1 VAWSSRAVRW
11 ALSLTVALAACAAA
25 APIASAVPAGRV
37 LVTVTAG
44 AHPPAGARHVAH
56 LGGLDFVTLAVP
68 RGLTARQYAASLP
81 GRAGVVG
88 AQADTPIPR
97 ASVFGTCADT
107 PASLSQTIAV
117 TANARSRPLPK
128 TTGPIAVLDT
138 GVDPSVPELAGHV
151 LPGSDAVSGPVP
163 ATPDNDGHGT
173 QVAAAAAG
181 APGLVAGVSPTSPVM
196 PIRIA
201 TASLLATPSSIA
213 RGLEIAVTRKARVAV
228 LPSSQ
233 LMSDTTSGAV
243 TSLGLAIDAA
253 FSAGVI
259 VVVPAGNEGQ
269 NEEVFPGSLAHVLT
283 VGSGGPETV
292 PDPFSNVGPWID
304 LLAPGAALTL
314 PAPPSICLSGYAA
327 ASGTS
332 FAAGAVAGAVALIGA
347 ARPSL
352 TTSALY
358 DVVRRLATSPAGTD
372 GFDINT
378 GFGVLNVGA
387 GLGASAPPDDP
398 HEVDDNVYWLKKNPS
413 AFPTYLTKARKTNTR
428 ASVSPGKDPQDVF
441 KVALHK
447 GELLRATVTS
457 TSADGVLEATIW
469 SRATGAF
476 DMQLPSPSSELR
488 DSSGFTQNPAVSFRA
503 TRAGTYYVAV
513 FAPDWNL
520 PGEQG
525 QVGKDLAPLSVPRTR
540 YSLTLQRSRR

>member
-1 VAWSSRAVRW
+1 VAVV
-11 ALSLTVALAACAAA
+11 LTACVVA
-25 APIASAVPAGRV
+25 APAAPAAPVSSV
-37 LVTVTAG
+37 LVTTTGGARLPAG
-44 AHPPAGARHVAH
+44 AHRVAR
-56 LGGLDFVTLAVP
+56 LGGLDFLTVRVP
-68 RGLTARQYAASLP
+68 RGLTARRYAASLSA
-81 GRAGVVG
+81 RAGVVG
-88 AQADTPIPR
+88 AQADAPIPR
-97 ASVFGTCADT
+97 ASVFGTCVDT
-107 PASLSQTIAV
+107 PGSLSQATAT

-138 GVDPSVPELAGHV
+138 GIDPSVPELAGHV
-151 LPGSDAVSGPVP
+151 LPASDAISGAAP

-181 APGLVAGVSPTSPVM
+181 APGLVAGISPTSPVM

-201 TASLLATPSSIA
+201 TASLLATPSSIV
-213 RGLEIAVTRKARVAV
+213 RGLEIAATRKARVAV

-233 LMSDTTSGAV
+233 LLSDTTSGAV
-243 TSLGLAIDAA
+243 TSVGLAIDAA

-292 PDPFSNVGPWID
+292 PDTFSNIGPWID
-304 LLAPGAALTL
+304 LVAPGANLAL
-314 PAPPSICLSGYAA
+314 PAPPSICSSGYAS

-352 TTSALY
+352 STSALY
-358 DVVRRLATSPAGTD
+358 DTVRRLATSPAGTD
-372 GFDINT
+372 GFDVNT
-378 GFGVLNVGA
+378 GYGVLNVGA
-387 GLGASAPPDDP
+387 GLSATAPPDDP

-413 AFPTYLTKARKTNTR
+413 AFPTYLTKAKKTKVV
-428 ASVSPGKDPQDVF
+428 ASVSPGKDPQDVY
-441 KVALHK
+441 KVALRR
-447 GELLRATVTS
+447 GELLRATVS
-457 TSADGVLEATIW
+457 NSSADAVLAATIW
-469 SRATGAF
+469 SRSTGAF
-476 DMQLPSPSSELR
+476 DMQLPSPNSELR
-488 DSSGFTQNPAVSFRA
+488 DSSGFSQNPAVSFRA

-525 QVGKDLAPLSVPRTR
+525 KVGQDLAPISPPRTR
-540 YSLTLQRSRR
+540 YGLTLRRSRK